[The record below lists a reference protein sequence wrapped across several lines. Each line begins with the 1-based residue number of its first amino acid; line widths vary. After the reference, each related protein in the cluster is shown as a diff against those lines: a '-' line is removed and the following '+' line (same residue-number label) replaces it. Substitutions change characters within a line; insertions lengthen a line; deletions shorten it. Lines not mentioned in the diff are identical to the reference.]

1 MVLSTSFVFLATGS
15 PSTSP
20 GDLELVLLL
29 LSIFSILIF
38 EIIDTRISSVA
49 IFKLFTI
56 SLNPNTLEGTTN
68 KRVKRQKITM
78 NPSNQTAPR
87 LQKIEIHIEICQRS
101 QSGVSQKE
109 IEEAVLNVLQ
119 ESSHLTEGPIAFE
132 RHHRDL
138 AKHVASIRIC
148 ELPDLS
154 SIESTPD
161 SMDIEDMN
169 NNTTTTSS
177 SSTTTPLGALDLQ
190 DVSIPFWK
198 CACKLHVYKLDSDGP
213 SQEFTGGGD
222 TNDEDGISSLE
233 QW

>member
-1 MVLSTSFVFLATGS
+1 
-15 PSTSP
+15 
-20 GDLELVLLL
+20 
-29 LSIFSILIF
+29 
-38 EIIDTRISSVA
+38 
-49 IFKLFTI
+49 
-56 SLNPNTLEGTTN
+56 
-68 KRVKRQKITM
+68 M
-78 NPSNQTAPR
+78 NPSNQTTPR
-87 LQKIEIHIEICQRS
+87 LQKIEIHVEICQRS

-138 AKHVASIRIC
+138 AKHVAFIRIC

-169 NNTTTTSS
+169 NNTTTTTTTSS

>member
-1 MVLSTSFVFLATGS
+1 
-15 PSTSP
+15 
-20 GDLELVLLL
+20 
-29 LSIFSILIF
+29 
-38 EIIDTRISSVA
+38 
-49 IFKLFTI
+49 
-56 SLNPNTLEGTTN
+56 
-68 KRVKRQKITM
+68 M

-87 LQKIEIHIEICQRS
+87 LQKIEIHVEICQRS

>member
-1 MVLSTSFVFLATGS
+1 MEARRVRRCLVSCLADTAFLIHVIRPLRNRRSIVVCSICRSF
-15 PSTSP
+15 
-20 GDLELVLLL
+20 
-29 LSIFSILIF
+29 
-38 EIIDTRISSVA
+38 
-49 IFKLFTI
+49 
-56 SLNPNTLEGTTN
+56 
-68 KRVKRQKITM
+68 
-78 NPSNQTAPR
+78 
-87 LQKIEIHIEICQRS
+87 
-101 QSGVSQKE
+101 
-109 IEEAVLNVLQ
+109 LQ

-169 NNTTTTSS
+169 NNTTTTST

-190 DVSIPFWK
+190 DVSVPFWK

-222 TNDEDGISSLE
+222 TNDEDGISCDVDRYVDIDYGL
-233 QW
+233 